1 MRRVSDTGIVR
12 NYCQNNVGGV
22 FDLNYL
28 SKHNFSDI
36 PNVNLRKIVTRLI
49 DQGILRHVSK
59 GVCLI
64 GESDMSDED
73 IEDYTEYR
81 MLKDLDEQL
90 FSILSVGEK
99 NAIEVLEKGK
109 ENINSLCEKLVND
122 VYEKWKKIFFNENV
136 EHYHKLNPCK
146 IGLKMKLI
154 REANE
159 MSKTELALRLNI
171 NR

>member
-1 MRRVSDTGIVR
+1 MFELYKYETH
-12 NYCQNNVGGV
+12 
-22 FDLNYL
+22 
-28 SKHNFSDI
+28 K
-36 PNVNLRKIVTRLI
+36 LI
-49 DQGILRHVSK
+49 F
-59 GVCLI
+59 
-64 GESDMSDED
+64 SDED
-73 IEDYTEYR
+73 IEDYTEYK
-81 MLKDLDEQL
+81 MLKNLDEQL

-109 ENINSLCEKLVND
+109 ENINYLCEKLVHD

-159 MSKTELALRLNI
+159 MSKTELALRLNV
-171 NR
+171 NRKTIALLEDGDRLPSLEYIYNFCKIFDYSIEKMLD